1 MGCFD
6 LRGARR
12 RGFAGPTLFHAT
24 ETIQQCSRPIV
35 RSVNKVAFGSAG
47 LAVIVVAGLAL
58 ARTGATRSTG
68 PSTSG
73 PTVVRVTKR
82 DIGSQVKATGVIKPR
97 VGAEVKVGS
106 RISGV
111 VKRLYVQIG
120 DSVTQ
125 GQLLAE
131 LDDRDLVALRDQAA
145 ANVKQLEA
153 ALTFAKAD
161 LARKRALFDAKT
173 LAQSDIDAVERD
185 VGVGEQQVA
194 AARASLDYAAAQV
207 AYARITAPIAGVVSS
222 VATEEGETVAA
233 SFSAPTFLTLLDP
246 SRLEVWAYVDETDI
260 GRIRSGQTARFTVD
274 TYGDEEFE
282 GRVTAVHPTAEIRD
296 NVVDYVTVVQFQR
309 PKNRTLRPEMTTT
322 VRIALATRENVLAL
336 PIRAIRWQGTRAFV
350 LVRTRKSDGSDSVE
364 RRSVTPGLKDE
375 TYCEIVNGL
384 REGDE
389 VLVGD
394 VNTQPQGSP

>member
-1 MGCFD
+1 MKRAVWG
-6 LRGARR
+6 G
-12 RGFAGPTLFHAT
+12 
-24 ETIQQCSRPIV
+24 V
-35 RSVNKVAFGSAG
+35 G
-47 LAVIVVAGLAL
+47 LVVVVVAGLAL
-58 ARTGATRSTG
+58 ARTGATRAAD
-68 PSTSG
+68 PTSSSAS
-73 PTVVRVTKR
+73 VVRVTRR

-120 DSVTQ
+120 DSVAQ

-131 LDDRDLVALRDQAA
+131 LDDRDLAARRRPGGRHAPAARGDAALRRGRSH
-145 ANVKQLEA
+145 
-153 ALTFAKAD
+153 TKARAVS
-161 LARKRALFDAKT
+161 ARDSRASPTSTQWSRD
-173 LAQSDIDAVERD
+173 SAV
-185 VGVGEQQVA
+185 VAQQVA

-207 AYARITAPIAGVVSS
+207 AYARITAPIAGFVAS

-260 GRIRSGQTARFTVD
+260 GRIRTGQTARFTVD

-309 PKNRTLRPEMTTT
+309 AEEPHASPGDDHDRKDRARHARERARSTDSRG
-322 VRIALATRENVLAL
+322 ALARHARVRARTATNERER
-336 PIRAIRWQGTRAFV
+336 PDGGTRVGHARTEGRDLLRNRERLARGRRGPRRRRQHSTTGFV
-350 LVRTRKSDGSDSVE
+350 VIELEQIGKRTR
-364 RRSVTPGLKDE
+364 RRTAARSTRSR
-375 TYCEIVNGL
+375 TS
-384 REGDE
+384 R
-389 VLVGD
+389 
-394 VNTQPQGSP
+394 